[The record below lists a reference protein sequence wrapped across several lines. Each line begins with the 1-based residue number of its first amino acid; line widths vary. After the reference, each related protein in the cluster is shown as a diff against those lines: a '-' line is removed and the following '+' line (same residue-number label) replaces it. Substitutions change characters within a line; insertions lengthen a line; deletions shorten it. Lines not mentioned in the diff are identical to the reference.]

1 MAFLPAVFTRLRLQ
15 GMQDGNMTK
24 DERILY
30 DHAMITKTDIEYGKL
45 YSFKKGLAEG
55 EAKGKA
61 EGLAEGETK
70 GRTEGKT
77 EVAKAMLKEN
87 IPFETICRITGFT
100 PEQMDLIS
108 KGL

>member
-1 MAFLPAVFTRLRLQ
+1 
-15 GMQDGNMTK
+15 MQDGNMTK

-45 YSFKKGLAEG
+45 YSFKKGRAEGLAEG
-55 EAKGKA
+55 EAKGK
-61 EGLAEGETK
+61 
-70 GRTEGKT
+70 T
-77 EVAKAMLKEN
+77 EVARAMLKEN

-100 PEQMDLIS
+100 PEQMELIS